1 MRSSLSGTVPE
12 RVPAREGL
20 SGNPLG
26 LAGIVAAI
34 VIGLACPAASGER
47 FGAVRVDVAPMI
59 AQGNGL
65 QAEALRGE
73 LLAALQRSFADRLG
87 GSGTSLVVRVR
98 SLSLSPYAGSQGGR
112 GSLGGGGP
120 NDYLDGEALLV
131 ARDGRVLARHPQL
144 SALPSSSGG
153 AWYDPDSERRRV
165 AAIAEHYA
173 QWLRRMLPAE

>member
-1 MRSSLSGTVPE
+1 M
-12 RVPAREGL
+12 
-20 SGNPLG
+20 
-26 LAGIVAAI
+26 
-34 VIGLACPAASGER
+34 
-47 FGAVRVDVAPMI
+47 RVDVGPMI

-87 GSGTSLVVRVR
+87 GKGTSLVVRVR
-98 SLSLSPYAGSQGGR
+98 GLSLSPYAGSQGGR
-112 GSLGGGGP
+112 GGFGGGGGP
-120 NDYLDGEALLV
+120 NDYLDGEALVV

-173 QWLRRMLPAE
+173 QWLRRTLPIE